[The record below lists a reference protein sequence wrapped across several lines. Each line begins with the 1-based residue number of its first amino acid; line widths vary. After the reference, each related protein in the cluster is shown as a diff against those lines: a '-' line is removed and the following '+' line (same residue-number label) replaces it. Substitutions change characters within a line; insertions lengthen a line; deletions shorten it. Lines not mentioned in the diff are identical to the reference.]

1 MIKGF
6 KQKETFASIASVK
19 ETADI
24 KQYRSL
30 EEYKLKNGGF
40 DPKKNELATMS
51 YDFRGWLN
59 KVIELPIL

>member
-1 MIKGF
+1 MIKGL
-6 KQKETFASIASVK
+6 KQKRKSASNAGVK

-40 DPKKNELATMS
+40 DPKKNEFATMM
-51 YDFRGWLN
+51 YDFVELY